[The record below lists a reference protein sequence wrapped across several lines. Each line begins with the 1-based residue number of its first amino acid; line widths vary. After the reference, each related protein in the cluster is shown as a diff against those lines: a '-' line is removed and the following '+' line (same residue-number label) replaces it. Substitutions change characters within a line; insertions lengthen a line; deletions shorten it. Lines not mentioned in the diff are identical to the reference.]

1 MLCKNLISFHEIKMD
16 NIDINHFDLRKRK
29 IMRE

>member
-16 NIDINHFDLRKRK
+16 NNDINNFDLCKRK